1 MFQVWQAKNAVFCTE
16 AELGSLHR
24 AAQTKFNRFETG
36 LSARRLAEHCTVL
49 HCTALYCIVLYC
61 TALYCIVLYCTSL
74 YCIVLYCIELY
85 CTALYRFVAGLPAR
99 RLAEHRTNLAR
110 AQISSNMQI
119 IEEAPGGIQGASIWT
134 LVSVL

>member
-24 AAQTKFNRFETG
+24 AAQTKFNRFVAGWGGTV
-36 LSARRLAEHCTVL
+36 LHCTVL
-49 HCTALYCIVLYC
+49 HCTVLHC
-61 TALYCIVLYCTSL
+61 TV
-74 YCIVLYCIELY
+74 LY

-110 AQISSNMQI
+110 AQIRSNMQI
-119 IEEAPGGIQGASIWT
+119 IEEAPGK
-134 LVSVL
+134 

>member
-24 AAQTKFNRFETG
+24 AAQTKFNRFVAG
-36 LSARRLAEHCTVL
+36 LVEHCTVL
-49 HCTALYCIVLYC
+49 LCTVLH
-61 TALYCIVLYCTSL
+61 
-74 YCIVLYCIELY
+74 

-110 AQISSNMQI
+110 AQIRSNMQI
-119 IEEAPGGIQGASIWT
+119 IEEAPGK
-134 LVSVL
+134 